1 MWCLIKG
8 ERTAMAKKRAI
19 LQSVGHELK
28 TDPPRILSHTRKK
41 FGAKQADK
49 QRVAILLNKARK
61 RGANIPKQ

>member
-1 MWCLIKG
+1 
-8 ERTAMAKKRAI
+8 MAKKRAI

-28 TDPPRILSHTRKK
+28 SDPPRILAHTRKK

-61 RGANIPKQ
+61 RGANIPKG